1 MTARRTGTLANAGA
15 EGTRVIDL
23 ATFTESML
31 TVAKQYRDPHLSK
44 AVSSVAK
51 LYHAGFKIDAIE
63 LGVGCWR
70 YALVTYTR
78 SKFVRDAC
86 ARAERALACGI
97 VKSAAS
103 QK

>member
-1 MTARRTGTLANAGA
+1 MGMSARRTGTLSSAGA

-44 AVSSVAK
+44 AVASVAK

-78 SKFVRDAC
+78 SKFVREAC

-97 VKSAAS
+97 VKGG
-103 QK
+103 K